1 MYHPFPLPPPPG
13 NGCDS
18 DHTVLNANM
27 NDFPCPFAIKIQNKC
42 CGDTGGDS
50 WNGTSWQQ
58 RDGQTN
64 SVPDSCCK
72 TPSEGCGIRTHPSNI
87 NNKVELIGNY
97 VTGQII
103 MSSVLVS

>member
-1 MYHPFPLPPPPG
+1 MI
-13 NGCDS
+13 
-18 DHTVLNANM
+18 
-27 NDFPCPFAIKIQNKC
+27 FPCPFAIKIQNKC

-97 VTGQII
+97 VTGLII
-103 MSSVLVS
+103 MSVTWSLKTEFLSLGCIRIKHCLLGMFYFVLKD

>member
-1 MYHPFPLPPPPG
+1 MVNFQ
-13 NGCDS
+13 S
-18 DHTVLNANM
+18 RVI
-27 NDFPCPFAIKIQNKC
+27 FPCPFVTIQNKC

-87 NNKVELIGNY
+87 NNKVELIGYY
-97 VTGQII
+97 VSKGKLFYPRV
-103 MSSVLVS
+103 MFS